1 MKKKEF
7 LEILKPRIPKFYS
20 FAYSMV
26 PDELHARQLVVDAAN
41 VFFIKEKDF
50 IQGIAREWSDK
61 ALSHHYNKEIVRGMM
76 EHTYKLGIR
85 RFQQLFTITESL
97 KNKGAFYRELDAST
111 RGILFLRHKL
121 HLNFNDIKLITD
133 LQKHQVIEK
142 LYMGRRALE
151 NIQDMERIK
160 HVDPFQGAQVES
172 R

>member
-7 LEILKPRIPKFYS
+7 LEILKPIIPKFYS

-26 PDELHARQLVVDAAN
+26 PDELQARQLVVDAAN

-76 EHTYKLGIR
+76 EHTYKLGVR
-85 RFQQLFTITESL
+85 RFQQVFTITDSL
-97 KNKGAFYRELDAST
+97 KSKGAFYRELDTST
-111 RGILFLRHKL
+111 RAILFLRHKL
-121 HLNFNDIKLITD
+121 NLNFNDIKLITD

-151 NIQDMERIK
+151 NIQEIERLK
-160 HVDPFQGAQVES
+160 HVDPFQGEQVES